1 MSLDLLY
8 NIEEILCASEDFEV
22 EIKPLLILEGKTD
35 EDTYYKVLDKA
46 KIDMNELEIILANGK
61 TNIIKF
67 YNRYKDK
74 IKYVAIL
81 DTDHS
86 HRNNSKIE
94 DKNLLYT
101 HFYDMENYL
110 TSIDVVYSTYEDFKD
125 VKTLKLSKEEL
136 LKKMAIIAYPSLLVT
151 EYKLSYIEKESIKAT
166 IYSISD
172 IIKIKDTRLNL
183 DKLEDIE
190 DIVRE
195 RIKYF
200 ISKSID
206 FDIDLWNTVVK
217 EVKENIKNKSI
228 QELDKYIQNMIKG
241 RRLLEIY
248 EVLFNNIL
256 GLKMKYRKGDIFIA
270 DLRKNIFNSKECILL
285 VNNLEY
291 SLNNIINN

>member
-1 MSLDLLY
+1 
-8 NIEEILCASEDFEV
+8 
-22 EIKPLLILEGKTD
+22 
-35 EDTYYKVLDKA
+35 
-46 KIDMNELEIILANGK
+46 
-61 TNIIKF
+61 
-67 YNRYKDK
+67 
-74 IKYVAIL
+74 
-81 DTDHS
+81 
-86 HRNNSKIE
+86 
-94 DKNLLYT
+94 
-101 HFYDMENYL
+101 
-110 TSIDVVYSTYEDFKD
+110 
-125 VKTLKLSKEEL
+125 
-136 LKKMAIIAYPSLLVT
+136 MAIIAYPSLLVT

-195 RIKYF
+195 RIKKYF